1 MKRKKIIEIFVNE
14 ENGISYDIEV
24 LENNEDCE
32 EMLKIIL
39 EGLESYN
46 G

>member
-39 EGLESYN
+39 GGL
-46 G
+46 GKL

>member
-1 MKRKKIIEIFVNE
+1 MKRKKIIEIFVIEE
-14 ENGISYDIEV
+14 ENGISYYIDV

-39 EGLESYN
+39 EGLEEL
-46 G
+46 